1 MKGLVVIRYAEH
13 ILGNPMKKS
22 KKIRCLA
29 AGAWLLSFLV
39 VSIGGCSPPSKQD
52 AAEQVILLHGLGR
65 HGSAMF
71 LLQKRLRDAGYEA
84 HSIEYASLKEQPD
97 IILEKVGEQIE
108 RYCSND
114 SRPVHFVGHS
124 LGGLIVRAYLDQK
137 PSINLGRVVLLGT
150 PSRGNELV
158 DIYGD
163 SWLFK
168 ILGPT
173 ARLLG
178 TDEDSF
184 PNQIGPP
191 YYPLGII
198 AGTSSFTITDG
209 HLPGP
214 DDGLVSVKST
224 KIDGMTDFMLVDTS
238 HSMMRYNERV
248 ARETIHFLKEGHFSQ
263 SPANSNP

>member
-1 MKGLVVIRYAEH
+1 
-13 ILGNPMKKS
+13 MKKR
-22 KKIRCLA
+22 KKINRLA
-29 AGAWLLSFLV
+29 AGMWLLSLLV
-39 VSIGGCSPPSKQD
+39 VTIGGCSLPNKQD
-52 AAEQVILLHGLGR
+52 AAEQVVLLHGLGR
-65 HGSAMF
+65 KGSAMF
-71 LLQKRLRDAGYEA
+71 LLQKRIREAGYEV
-84 HSIEYASLKEQPD
+84 HSIEYASLQEPPEV
-97 IILEKVGEQIE
+97 ILEKVGEQIE
-108 RYCSND
+108 RYCRND

-150 PSRGNELV
+150 PSQGSELV

-168 ILGPT
+168 IMGPT

-209 HLPGP
+209 NLPGA
-214 DDGLVSVKST
+214 DDGVVSVKST
-224 KIDGMTDFMLVDTS
+224 KIDGMTDFLLVDTS

-263 SPANSNP
+263 SPADSNP

>member
-1 MKGLVVIRYAEH
+1 
-13 ILGNPMKKS
+13 MKKR
-22 KKIRCLA
+22 KKINRLA
-29 AGAWLLSFLV
+29 AGMWLLSLLV
-39 VSIGGCSPPSKQD
+39 VTIGGCSLPNKQD
-52 AAEQVILLHGLGR
+52 AAEQVVLLHGLGR
-65 HGSAMF
+65 KGNAMF
-71 LLQKRLRDAGYEA
+71 LLQKRIREAGYEA
-84 HSIEYASLKEQPD
+84 HSIEYASLQEPPEV
-97 IILEKVGEQIE
+97 ILEKVGEQIE
-108 RYCSND
+108 RYCRND

-150 PSRGNELV
+150 PSQGNELV

-209 HLPGP
+209 NLPGA
-214 DDGLVSVKST
+214 DDGVVSVKST
-224 KIDGMTDFMLVDTS
+224 KIYGMKDFLLVDTS